1 MTTPPRPWRQRETIA
16 WTIVLTLSLAWLAF
30 LLFQRGH
37 PFDEAE
43 HAHVGWL
50 ISQGKVPINDF
61 FQHHL
66 PLLWSL
72 LALYFRVGLTGA
84 GVLIWGRVLVILSGI
99 VSLASLW
106 LLARY
111 PSDSRRLMGYLGCAF
126 FIGLTG
132 FIPELFVIRP
142 ETIAAGCFLLAL
154 LIWNHFDGWAQLALA
169 GAFAGVAMYA
179 TPRFVLLGGFFFL
192 LGKNHIRRW
201 ISLAAG
207 ALIFLGVYTKLS
219 GFGIDKVIF
228 SLRFSSY
235 LQTVGDGAA
244 GGRHES
250 TWAGLMLITCLALA
264 GLTTM
269 IPKSDR
275 FRAAALIGYSMLVF
289 VACDHVTGLFRYAQ
303 AYAPFI
309 VAVSIAAAWI
319 GGRAEWAEERVPA
332 LVPVLIAMLLLPGLE
347 MFRPTR
353 PHFDFLASVR
363 ARNKL
368 AEMVPAGGTVLV
380 YTRDNPISIPD
391 ASYYGIPLADGKD
404 RLCRAVNGF
413 ESGFHSRIK
422 LPKCDLLNT
431 LRNRKPYFV
440 DGSIKDATGNA
451 GQAEQIIEKDYRS
464 VDIGSGYPG
473 YIQSELER
481 LDSAALAFQQKN

>member
-1 MTTPPRPWRQRETIA
+1 M
-16 WTIVLTLSLAWLAF
+16 LTFAWLLF
-30 LLFQRGH
+30 LLLQRGH

-72 LALYFRVGLTGA
+72 LALYFRAGFTGA
-84 GVLIWGRVLVILSGI
+84 GVLIWGRILVILAGI

-106 LLARY
+106 MLARHR
-111 PSDSRRLMGYLGCAF
+111 PDSPGLISYLGCAF

-154 LIWNHFDGWAQLALA
+154 VIWNGSDGWAQLAVA
-169 GAFAGVAMYA
+169 GAFGGMAMYA

-192 LGKNHIRRW
+192 FGKSSIRRGV
-201 ISLAAG
+201 LLTVG
-207 ALIFLGVYTKLS
+207 ALLFLGIYTKLS
-219 GFGIDKVIF
+219 GFGIDKIIF

-235 LQTVGDGAA
+235 LQTVGDGV
-244 GGRHES
+244 GGRHEI
-250 TWAGLMLITCLALA
+250 TWIGLMLITCLALA

-275 FRAAALIGYSMLVF
+275 FRAAALVGYSMLVF
-289 VACDHVTGLFRYAQ
+289 VACNHVAGLFRYAQ

-319 GGRAEWAEERVPA
+319 GGRAEWPQERVPA
-332 LVPVLIAMLLLPGLE
+332 LVPILTVMLLLPGLE
-347 MFRPTR
+347 MLRPTR
-353 PHFDFLASVR
+353 PHFDFFASVR

-368 AEMVPAGGTVLV
+368 AAMVPAGGTVLL

-391 ASYYGIPLADGKD
+391 ASYYGIPLADGRD
-404 RLCRAVNGF
+404 RLCRAVNSF
-413 ESGFHSRIK
+413 ESGFHSEIK
-422 LPKCDLLNT
+422 LPKCDLLNA
-431 LRNRKPYFV
+431 LRNQKPYLV
-440 DGSIKDATGNA
+440 DASIKDATGDA
-451 GQAEQIIEKDYRS
+451 TQAEQIIERNYRS
-464 VDIGSGYPG
+464 IDLGSAYPG
-473 YIQSELER
+473 YIQSDLER
-481 LDSAALAFQQKN
+481 FDSAPLAFQQKN